1 MADIKELL
9 LKGLE
14 RVHQAIVA
22 TRYKFDNDFKEAVDH
37 EEGNSKDWSIVMFN
51 TKDFYRI
58 VAVQGDISEVI
69 PDSSPL
75 INGFVV
81 HSGLTESLVQEY
93 LTSYGVNK
101 DE

>member
-1 MADIKELL
+1 MADIKRLL

-14 RVHQAIVA
+14 QVHQYVVA
-22 TRYKFDNDFKEAVDH
+22 TRYKFDPSFKEAMDDQ
-37 EEGNSKDWSIVMFN
+37 EGDSNDWSIVMFN
-51 TKDFYRI
+51 TKEFYRI

-81 HSGLTESLVQEY
+81 HSGLTESMVQEY
-93 LTSYGVNK
+93 MTTYGVDK
-101 DE
+101 E